1 MDTSSALVRSA
12 KVAAGFALL
21 PVGIVLLV
29 LPGPGLL
36 LIVTSLFLLE
46 GEFRWAG
53 KAREAL
59 VAISRRGLSWVQ
71 RVGR

>member
-1 MDTSSALVRSA
+1 V
-12 KVAAGFALL
+12 LL
-21 PVGIVLLV
+21 PVGIVMLV

-46 GEFRWAG
+46 GKFRWAG

-59 VAISRRGLSWVQ
+59 VGMTRSGMSWLHRARR
-71 RVGR
+71 

>member
-1 MDTSSALVRSA
+1 M
-12 KVAAGFALL
+12 L

-53 KAREAL
+53 KARETL
-59 VAISRRGLSWVQ
+59 LAITRRGVSWLQ
-71 RVGR
+71 RTVR

>member
-1 MDTSSALVRSA
+1 V
-12 KVAAGFALL
+12 LL

-46 GEFRWAG
+46 GQFRWAG

-59 VAISRRGLSWVQ
+59 VAYTRSGVSWLQRARR
-71 RVGR
+71 

>member
-1 MDTSSALVRSA
+1 V
-12 KVAAGFALL
+12 LL

-46 GEFRWAG
+46 GQFRWAG

-59 VAISRRGLSWVQ
+59 VAYARNGLSWLQ
-71 RVGR
+71 RARR